1 MTDIE
6 PVANFLKSPNF
17 EITYK
22 EEETDILWI
31 GD

>member
-6 PVANFLKSPNF
+6 PVATYLNSPYF

-22 EEETDILWI
+22 EEETNILWI